1 MLNRRITRETS
12 GALAQAIALARL
24 FVRPHAKLA
33 ILDEALN
40 LMDQLKLRQIV
51 MPKLFE
57 FTRRHGICL
66 IVITHN
72 LSLLRELDHIFV
84 MDSGKVVHSGTH
96 KQLLQEK
103 AKVYLQFMFP
113 YHKQE
118 QDLEALQREVDTLPA
133 ESLSTTSAGETTQ
146 IHRSRTTGDLDH
158 HSPRNRLLHLSSGG
172 LVSPQSNPTA
182 SRTTPSVDEKQQ
194 QTASATPIETV
205 VAGKEETHLK
215 PIEESD
221 SASS

>member
-1 MLNRRITRETS
+1 M
-12 GALAQAIALARL
+12 AALARL

-84 MDSGKVVHSGTH
+84 MDRVP
-96 KQLLQEK
+96 
-103 AKVYLQFMFP
+103 FCFP
-113 YHKQE
+113 IS
-118 QDLEALQREVDTLPA
+118 LPA
-133 ESLSTTSAGETTQ
+133 SLYIPAIMDVMLIT
-146 IHRSRTTGDLDH
+146 
-158 HSPRNRLLHLSSGG
+158 
-172 LVSPQSNPTA
+172 
-182 SRTTPSVDEKQQ
+182 
-194 QTASATPIETV
+194 
-205 VAGKEETHLK
+205 
-215 PIEESD
+215 
-221 SASS
+221 